1 MTWCSWQ
8 RFQEVAPYAA
18 MPVGERI
25 RELFYIFVSL
35 LGARVLE
42 QLSVLSLHSSVAINA
57 DPKLEFMLVNHSCT
71 LSYLFLVFPIL
82 KHFPFY
88 TRNKLVSADV
98 TCTCVSCICVWMC
111 NDVPQ
116 SLSNF
121 SRAQVCSSKVL
132 WGQRPGLNSLF
143 WHLLFLSTLCIT
155 FSPSSSLLW
164 ALPPPQVSSLA
175 TFIKFSMPSFKY
187 QVYIEKY
194 KTKVKCKRRKWC
206 GNRVSV
212 RKKKR

>member
-8 RFQEVAPYAA
+8 HFQEVAPYVA

-25 RELFYIFVSL
+25 KELFYVFVSL

-42 QLSVLSLHSSVAINA
+42 QLSVLFLHSSVDINA
-57 DPKLEFMLVNHSCT
+57 DPKLEFMLVNHPYT
-71 LSYLFLVFPIL
+71 LSYLFLVFPIF
-82 KHFPFY
+82 KHLPFY

-98 TCTCVSCICVWMC
+98 TCTCMSSICVWMC
-111 NDVPQ
+111 NYASQ

-143 WHLLFLSTLCIT
+143 WHLLPLYSRYHVFLPIP
-155 FSPSSSLLW
+155 PSSKPFLL
-164 ALPPPQVSSLA
+164 L
-175 TFIKFSMPSFKY
+175 KFPL
-187 QVYIEKY
+187 
-194 KTKVKCKRRKWC
+194 
-206 GNRVSV
+206 
-212 RKKKR
+212 